1 MAVTLYC
8 MTCPIEKSPALVKC
22 NVTTYCVVDSNVMP
36 CSNIGIGIGSHFV
49 ILWFF
54 CVMEVHVSVCRSNM
68 LECGMLERDTR
79 ALRRRSVVLCKQLV
93 VDELLIQS
101 LLADDILTE
110 SMAES
115 IMVCEY

>member
-1 MAVTLYC
+1 
-8 MTCPIEKSPALVKC
+8 
-22 NVTTYCVVDSNVMP
+22 
-36 CSNIGIGIGSHFV
+36 
-49 ILWFF
+49 
-54 CVMEVHVSVCRSNM
+54 
-68 LECGMLERDTR
+68 MLERDTR

-115 IMVCEY
+115 IMVCEYRYTGVSTINQLTVKNTIFQMTVNRC

>member
-1 MAVTLYC
+1 
-8 MTCPIEKSPALVKC
+8 
-22 NVTTYCVVDSNVMP
+22 
-36 CSNIGIGIGSHFV
+36 
-49 ILWFF
+49 
-54 CVMEVHVSVCRSNM
+54 
-68 LECGMLERDTR
+68 MLERDTR

>member
-1 MAVTLYC
+1 
-8 MTCPIEKSPALVKC
+8 
-22 NVTTYCVVDSNVMP
+22 
-36 CSNIGIGIGSHFV
+36 
-49 ILWFF
+49 
-54 CVMEVHVSVCRSNM
+54 
-68 LECGMLERDTR
+68 MLERDTR

-115 IMVCEY
+115 IMVCEYRYTGVSTINQLTVKNTIFQMTVNRCSTVTYVSYLHLVC